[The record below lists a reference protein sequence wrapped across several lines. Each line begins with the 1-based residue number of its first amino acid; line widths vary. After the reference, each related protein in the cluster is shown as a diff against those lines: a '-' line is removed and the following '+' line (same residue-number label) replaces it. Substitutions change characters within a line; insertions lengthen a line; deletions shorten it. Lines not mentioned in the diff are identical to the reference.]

1 MEVNVKNSNNII
13 SKVYKDS
20 IAEEI
25 GIEVGD
31 LLIAVNDQKIH
42 DIIEYKF
49 LISDEYIELEIQKR
63 DGEVYIYEIEKDFD
77 EELGI
82 EFVNPIIDK
91 AKSCRNKCIFCFIDQ
106 LPKGMRK
113 TLYFKDDDSRRSFLQ
128 GNFITLTN
136 MSEEDIQ
143 NIIKYRISPINISVH
158 TTNPE
163 LRTKMIN
170 NKRAGKLLETMKRL
184 ADAQI
189 EMNCQIVLCPGYNDK
204 EELDRTL
211 SDLSS
216 LYPYVN
222 SVAIVPVGITKYR
235 ENLAKLDIFDYEAA
249 NQTINQVHR
258 LQEKYLKELDTR
270 FAFLSD
276 EFYIIAKRPLLNYDE
291 YEGFLQFED
300 GVGMICK
307 QGTEI
312 VRYLG
317 TLEENDDIEKTI
329 SIATGSSAYEF
340 ICDMADKIMKKFKN
354 IKINVYKIVNDYFGH
369 TITVS
374 GLITATDIIKQ
385 LDGEDL
391 GEALYITR
399 SMLKGDEEVFLDDI
413 TLEQLEEKLNIKVIP
428 CENEGKIFV
437 DKIIN

>member
-31 LLIAVNDQKIH
+31 LLIAVNDQKVH

-113 TLYFKDDDSRRSFLQ
+113 TLYFKDDDSRLSFLQ

-222 SVAIVPVGITKYR
+222 SVAIVPVGVTRYR
-235 ENLAKLDIFDYEAA
+235 ENLAKLDIFDYETA
-249 NQTINQVHR
+249 NQTIDQVHR
-258 LQEKYLKELDTR
+258 LQDKYLKELNTR

-312 VRYLG
+312 VKYLE
-317 TLEENDDIEKTI
+317 TIEENYDIKKTV

-340 ICDMADKIMKKFKN
+340 ICDMADNIMKKFKN

-374 GLITATDIIKQ
+374 GLITATDIVKQ

>member
-1 MEVNVKNSNNII
+1 
-13 SKVYKDS
+13 
-20 IAEEI
+20 
-25 GIEVGD
+25 
-31 LLIAVNDQKIH
+31 
-42 DIIEYKF
+42 
-49 LISDEYIELEIQKR
+49 
-63 DGEVYIYEIEKDFD
+63 
-77 EELGI
+77 
-82 EFVNPIIDK
+82 
-91 AKSCRNKCIFCFIDQ
+91 
-106 LPKGMRK
+106 
-113 TLYFKDDDSRRSFLQ
+113 
-128 GNFITLTN
+128 
-136 MSEEDIQ
+136 
-143 NIIKYRISPINISVH
+143 
-158 TTNPE
+158 
-163 LRTKMIN
+163 MIN
-170 NKRAGKLLETMKRL
+170 NKRAGKVLETMKRL

-249 NQTINQVHR
+249 NQTIDQVHR
-258 LQEKYLKELDTR
+258 LQEKYLKELNTR

-312 VRYLG
+312 VRYLD
-317 TLEENDDIEKTI
+317 TLEENDDIKKI
-329 SIATGSSAYEF
+329 VSIATGSSAYEF
-340 ICDMADKIMKKFKN
+340 ICDMADNIMKKFKN

-374 GLITATDIIKQ
+374 GLITATDILKQ

-413 TLEQLEEKLNIKVIP
+413 TLEQLQEKLKVKVIP

>member
-113 TLYFKDDDSRRSFLQ
+113 TLYFKDDDSRLSFLQ

-235 ENLAKLDIFDYEAA
+235 ENLAKLDIFDYESA
-249 NQTINQVHR
+249 NQTINQVHL
-258 LQEKYLKELDTR
+258 LQEKYLKELNTR

-340 ICDMADKIMKKFKN
+340 ICHMADKIMKKFKN

-385 LDGEDL
+385 LDKKDL

-413 TLEQLEEKLNIKVIP
+413 TLKELEEKLNVKVIP

-437 DKIIN
+437 DRIIN

>member
-1 MEVNVKNSNNII
+1 
-13 SKVYKDS
+13 
-20 IAEEI
+20 
-25 GIEVGD
+25 
-31 LLIAVNDQKIH
+31 
-42 DIIEYKF
+42 
-49 LISDEYIELEIQKR
+49 
-63 DGEVYIYEIEKDFD
+63 
-77 EELGI
+77 
-82 EFVNPIIDK
+82 
-91 AKSCRNKCIFCFIDQ
+91 
-106 LPKGMRK
+106 
-113 TLYFKDDDSRRSFLQ
+113 
-128 GNFITLTN
+128 
-136 MSEEDIQ
+136 
-143 NIIKYRISPINISVH
+143 
-158 TTNPE
+158 
-163 LRTKMIN
+163 MIN

-385 LDGEDL
+385 LDKKDL

-413 TLEQLEEKLNIKVIP
+413 TLKELEEKLNVKVIP

-437 DKIIN
+437 DRIIN

>member
-31 LLIAVNDQKIH
+31 LLIAVNDQKVH

-113 TLYFKDDDSRRSFLQ
+113 TLYFKDDDSRLSFLQ

-163 LRTKMIN
+163 LRAKMIN
-170 NKRAGKLLETMKRL
+170 NKHAGKLLETMKRL

-189 EMNCQIVLCPGYNDK
+189 EMNCQIVLCPRYNDK

-211 SDLSS
+211 VDLSS

-222 SVAIVPVGITKYR
+222 SVAIVPVGVTRYR
-235 ENLAKLDIFDYEAA
+235 ENLAKLDIFNYETA
-249 NQTINQVHR
+249 NQTIDQVHR
-258 LQEKYLKELDTR
+258 LQDKYLKELNTR

-312 VRYLG
+312 VRYLD
-317 TLEENDDIEKTI
+317 TLEENDDIEKI
-329 SIATGSSAYEF
+329 VSIATGSSAYEF

>member
-1 MEVNVKNSNNII
+1 
-13 SKVYKDS
+13 
-20 IAEEI
+20 
-25 GIEVGD
+25 
-31 LLIAVNDQKIH
+31 
-42 DIIEYKF
+42 
-49 LISDEYIELEIQKR
+49 
-63 DGEVYIYEIEKDFD
+63 
-77 EELGI
+77 
-82 EFVNPIIDK
+82 
-91 AKSCRNKCIFCFIDQ
+91 
-106 LPKGMRK
+106 
-113 TLYFKDDDSRRSFLQ
+113 
-128 GNFITLTN
+128 
-136 MSEEDIQ
+136 
-143 NIIKYRISPINISVH
+143 
-158 TTNPE
+158 
-163 LRTKMIN
+163 
-170 NKRAGKLLETMKRL
+170 
-184 ADAQI
+184 
-189 EMNCQIVLCPGYNDK
+189 
-204 EELDRTL
+204 
-211 SDLSS
+211 
-216 LYPYVN
+216 
-222 SVAIVPVGITKYR
+222 
-235 ENLAKLDIFDYEAA
+235 
-249 NQTINQVHR
+249 
-258 LQEKYLKELDTR
+258 
-270 FAFLSD
+270 
-276 EFYIIAKRPLLNYDE
+276 
-291 YEGFLQFED
+291 
-300 GVGMICK
+300 MICK